1 MARVT
6 VEDCLERVENR
17 FALVMLGTQRAR
29 EIRRAGLG
37 ARIFPSK
44 NKAAVHAL
52 REIAAGYVQFD
63 DASKAKLRSVLT
75 LEGER
80 IVKGL

>member
-6 VEDCLERVENR
+6 VEDCLEKVANR
-17 FALVMLGTQRAR
+17 FALVMLATQRAR
-29 EIRRAGLG
+29 DLRRGTP
-37 ARIFPSK
+37 RIFSSK
-44 NKAAVHAL
+44 NKSAVHAL

-63 DASKAKLRSVLT
+63 DASLAKLHSYLT

-80 IVKGL
+80 ERASSGL

>member
-6 VEDCLERVENR
+6 VEDCLEHVENR
-17 FALVMLGTQRAR
+17 FALVMLATQRAR
-29 EIRRAGLG
+29 ELRRGG
-37 ARIFPSK
+37 SRIFPSK
-44 NKAAVHAL
+44 NKEAVHAL
-52 REIAAGYVQFD
+52 REIAAGYVMFD

>member
-6 VEDCLERVENR
+6 VEDCLEKVENR
-17 FALVMLGTQRAR
+17 FALVMLGSLRAR
-29 EIRRAGLG
+29 ELRRG
-37 ARIFPSK
+37 AERLFPSK
-44 NKAAVHAL
+44 NKEAVHSL
-52 REIAAGYVQFD
+52 REIAAGYVAFD

-80 IVKGL
+80 ITKGL